1 MPLPLPSPDGSKFID
16 SCLSDLEG
24 LYGKT
29 RFIPRFDPLEELIC
43 CILSQSSSDTSS
55 FPAFTRLRAAYPEWD
70 DMAAASAGD
79 IAVHIKAAGLVN
91 QKTKAI
97 QGCLKEIFART
108 GAYSLERLRSMSD
121 EEAFQ
126 WLTSLPGVGHK
137 TASIVLCFSF
147 GRPAIPVDTHVL
159 RVSKRLGLVD
169 AKASDSK
176 AHGLLLALVEPDDAW
191 RFHILMIQHGRTL
204 CKAPNPLCQRC
215 PISQCPSRNSA

>member
-1 MPLPLPSPDGSKFID
+1 MPLTSSSSGSTDFIQA
-16 SCLSDLEG
+16 CLDDLEAH
-24 LYGKT
+24 YGKT

-55 FPAFTRLRAAYPEWD
+55 FPAFTRLRAAFPDWGEMAEAPPE
-70 DMAAASAGD
+70 AV
-79 IAVHIKAAGLVN
+79 AVHIKAAGLVN

-97 QGCLKEIFART
+97 QGCLREIHHRT
-108 GAYSLERLRSMSD
+108 GGHSLEFLRGKDD
-121 EEAFQ
+121 EVAFR

-169 AKASDSK
+169 QGANDTK
-176 AHGLLLALVEPDDAW
+176 AHKILLESVREEDAW
-191 RFHILMIQHGRTL
+191 RFHILLIQHGRTL
-204 CKAPNPLCQRC
+204 CKAPHPLCEAC
-215 PISQCPSRNSA
+215 PVSHCPSRLG

>member
-1 MPLPLPSPDGSKFID
+1 MPSPLPSPDGSKFLQ
-16 SCLSDLEG
+16 SCLDGLEG

-55 FPAFTRLRAAYPEWD
+55 FPAFTRLRAAYADWF
-70 DMAAASAGD
+70 DMAMAPPDD
-79 IAVHIKAAGLVN
+79 IALHIKAAGLVN

-97 QGCLKEIFART
+97 QGCLKEIELRT
-108 GAYSLERLRSMSD
+108 GRFSLEPLRAMND
-121 EEAFQ
+121 DEAFG

-169 AKASDSK
+169 QKANDSK
-176 AHGLLLALVEPDDAW
+176 AHKALMSVVNKEDAW
-191 RFHILMIQHGRTL
+191 RFHILLIQHGRTL
-204 CKAPNPLCQRC
+204 CKAPNPLCHRC
-215 PISQCPSRNSA
+215 PISECPSRTRA